1 MKHRYY
7 PILLLYFFQ
16 VACMPEERSPY
27 PSYRGNCRSI
37 IIECLLSTRPAVRF
51 IGNECAS
58 GIRKICKSTFSKRN
72 ESDHSCRQSHFTDT
86 YFIHSPRFRVYY
98 TIMEARKNLKSAI
111 SITLLLDIT
120 TIDHKS
126 ITASTSIPPAVS
138 IYNCQVAGNEA
149 IIRFYISE
157 KADENY
163 YIYTAEAVHADSI
176 LNKEVC
182 YLDYSEFQQEGLTEK
197 SVILPDIGQAE
208 EIIFTLKRIT
218 KANYDYQVSLN
229 AANTANQ
236 SSITTPVP
244 LKGNLQG
251 ALGIFTCY
259 TEDKQT
265 VPL

>member
-1 MKHRYY
+1 M
-7 PILLLYFFQ
+7 Q
-16 VACMPEERSPY
+16 
-27 PSYRGNCRSI
+27 
-37 IIECLLSTRPAVRF
+37 T
-51 IGNECAS
+51 
-58 GIRKICKSTFSKRN
+58 
-72 ESDHSCRQSHFTDT
+72 
-86 YFIHSPRFRVYY
+86 
-98 TIMEARKNLKSAI
+98 AI
-111 SITLLLDIT
+111 SLIHTLYTLPGSEFIYNYGSPEKFEVRYIDSLFLDIT
-120 TIDHKS
+120 TIDNKS

>member
-1 MKHRYY
+1 MK
-7 PILLLYFFQ
+7 
-16 VACMPEERSPY
+16 RSF
-27 PSYRGNCRSI
+27 
-37 IIECLLSTRPAVRF
+37 VF
-51 IGNECAS
+51 IF
-58 GIRKICKSTFSKRN
+58 RK
-72 ESDHSCRQSHFTDT
+72 
-86 YFIHSPRFRVYY
+86 
-98 TIMEARKNLKSAI
+98 
-111 SITLLLDIT
+111 
-120 TIDHKS
+120 
-126 ITASTSIPPAVS
+126 
-138 IYNCQVAGNEA
+138 
-149 IIRFYISE
+149 

-244 LKGNLQG
+244 LKGNLQ
-251 ALGIFTCY
+251 Y
-259 TEDKQT
+259 D
-265 VPL
+265 PL

>member
-1 MKHRYY
+1 M
-7 PILLLYFFQ
+7 
-16 VACMPEERSPY
+16 
-27 PSYRGNCRSI
+27 
-37 IIECLLSTRPAVRF
+37 LLSTRPAVRF

-58 GIRKICKSTFSKRN
+58 GIRRSANRLFKRN

-86 YFIHSPRFRVYY
+86 YFIHSPRFRVY
-98 TIMEARKNLKSAI
+98 IDSLF
-111 SITLLLDIT
+111 LDIT
-120 TIDHKS
+120 TIDNKS

>member
-16 VACMPEERSPY
+16 AACMPEEDLPIRHTGETPEY
-27 PSYRGNCRSI
+27 F
-37 IIECLLSTRPAVRF
+37 IECYCQPGRPFALSATSVLPVSEDLQ
-51 IGNECAS
+51 ID
-58 GIRKICKSTFSKRN
+58 FSK
-72 ESDHSCRQSHFTDT
+72 EMKVT
-86 YFIHSPRFRVYY
+86 IH
-98 TIMEARKNLKSAI
+98 ADKAI
-111 SITLLLDIT
+111 SLIHALYTLPGSDSLFLDIT

>member
-1 MKHRYY
+1 M
-7 PILLLYFFQ
+7 LYTL
-16 VACMPEERSPY
+16 SPV
-27 PSYRGNCRSI
+27 PS
-37 IIECLLSTRPAVRF
+37 L
-51 IGNECAS
+51 
-58 GIRKICKSTFSKRN
+58 
-72 ESDHSCRQSHFTDT
+72 
-86 YFIHSPRFRVYY
+86 Y

-111 SITLLLDIT
+111 SILYSSILLR
-120 TIDHKS
+120 S

>member
-16 VACMPEERSPY
+16 AACMPEEDLPIRHTGETPEY
-27 PSYRGNCRSI
+27 F
-37 IIECLLSTRPAVRF
+37 IECYCQPGRPFALSATSVLPVSEDLQ
-51 IGNECAS
+51 ID
-58 GIRKICKSTFSKRN
+58 FSK
-72 ESDHSCRQSHFTDT
+72 EMKVT
-86 YFIHSPRFRVYY
+86 IH
-98 TIMEARKNLKSAI
+98 ADKAI
-111 SITLLLDIT
+111 SLIHALYTLPGSEFIYNYGSPEKFEVRYIDSLFLDIT

-182 YLDYSEFQQEGLTEK
+182 YLDYSEF
-197 SVILPDIGQAE
+197 
-208 EIIFTLKRIT
+208 TLKRIT